1 MCYNIIKE
9 GENKTFQINL
19 ESAPD
24 REVRKEEKNMATYED
39 IKCLP
44 LVNDVDE
51 KKVSEIK
58 ESILANGWQGAPILY
73 TNLGLVTG
81 SHRLAA
87 LQEIEEDDDVLDD
100 DVLFEDIAEDVTDII
115 NDYCEK
121 NDMTWEDLDFSY
133 LREIFAGTW
142 VEEYKDEIREW

>member
-1 MCYNIIKE
+1 
-9 GENKTFQINL
+9 
-19 ESAPD
+19 
-24 REVRKEEKNMATYED
+24 MATYED
-39 IKCLP
+39 IKCIP
-44 LVNDVDE
+44 SVNDVDE

-58 ESILANGWQGAPILY
+58 KSILANGWQGAPILY

-87 LQEIEEDDDVLDD
+87 LQEIEESGEDD
-100 DVLFEDIAEDVTDII
+100 DVLFENIAEDVTDII

-121 NDMTWEDLDFSY
+121 NNMTWEDLDFSY

-142 VEEYKDEIREW
+142 VEEYKDEIQEW

>member
-1 MCYNIIKE
+1 
-9 GENKTFQINL
+9 
-19 ESAPD
+19 
-24 REVRKEEKNMATYED
+24 MATYED

-58 ESILANGWQGAPILY
+58 ESILKNGWHGAPILY

-87 LQEIEEDDDVLDD
+87 LREIEETGEDD
-100 DVLFEDIAEDVTDII
+100 DVLFEEIAEDVTDIV
-115 NDYCEK
+115 NEYCESH
-121 NDMTWEDLDFSY
+121 DTYWDELDFGN
-133 LREIFAGTW
+133 LGEIFAGTW

>member
-1 MCYNIIKE
+1 
-9 GENKTFQINL
+9 
-19 ESAPD
+19 
-24 REVRKEEKNMATYED
+24 MATYED

-58 ESILANGWQGAPILY
+58 KSILKNGWKGAPILY
-73 TNLGLVTG
+73 TNMGLVTG

-87 LQEIEEDDDVLDD
+87 LQEIEETGEDD

-115 NDYCEK
+115 NSYCEEH
-121 NDMTWEDLDFSY
+121 DIYWDELDFGN
-133 LREIFAGTW
+133 LGEIFAGTW
-142 VEEYKDEIREW
+142 VEEYKAEIREW

>member
-1 MCYNIIKE
+1 
-9 GENKTFQINL
+9 
-19 ESAPD
+19 
-24 REVRKEEKNMATYED
+24 MATYED

-58 ESILANGWQGAPILY
+58 KSILKNGWQGAPILY

-87 LQEIEEDDDVLDD
+87 LQEIEENGEDD
-100 DVLFEDIAEDVTDII
+100 DVLFENIAEDVTDIV

-121 NDMTWEDLDFSY
+121 M
-133 LREIFAGTW
+133 I
-142 VEEYKDEIREW
+142 

>member
-1 MCYNIIKE
+1 
-9 GENKTFQINL
+9 
-19 ESAPD
+19 
-24 REVRKEEKNMATYED
+24 MATYED

-58 ESILANGWQGAPILY
+58 ESILKNGWEGAPILY
-73 TNLGLVTG
+73 TDMGLVTG

-87 LQEIEEDDDVLDD
+87 LQKIEEDDDVIDD

-142 VEEYKDEIREW
+142 VDEYKDEIREW

>member
-1 MCYNIIKE
+1 
-9 GENKTFQINL
+9 
-19 ESAPD
+19 
-24 REVRKEEKNMATYED
+24 MATYFE
-39 IKCLP
+39 ISSLP
-44 LVNDVDE
+44 MVNDVDE

-58 ESILANGWQGAPILY
+58 ESILKNGWKGAPILY

-87 LQEIEEDDDVLDD
+87 LREIEEDDDVLDD
-100 DVLFEDIAEDVTDII
+100 DVLFENIAEDVTDIV

-121 NDMTWEDLDFSY
+121 NDMTWDELDFSY

-142 VEEYKDEIREW
+142 VEEYEIREW

>member
-1 MCYNIIKE
+1 
-9 GENKTFQINL
+9 
-19 ESAPD
+19 
-24 REVRKEEKNMATYED
+24 MATYFD
-39 IKCLP
+39 ISSLP

-58 ESILANGWQGAPILY
+58 KSILANGWQGAQILY
-73 TNLGLVTG
+73 TDLGLVTG

-87 LQEIEEDDDVLDD
+87 LQEIEETGDDD

-115 NDYCEK
+115 NSYCEEH
-121 NDMTWEDLDFSY
+121 DIYWDELDFGN
-133 LREIFAGTW
+133 LGEIFAGTW